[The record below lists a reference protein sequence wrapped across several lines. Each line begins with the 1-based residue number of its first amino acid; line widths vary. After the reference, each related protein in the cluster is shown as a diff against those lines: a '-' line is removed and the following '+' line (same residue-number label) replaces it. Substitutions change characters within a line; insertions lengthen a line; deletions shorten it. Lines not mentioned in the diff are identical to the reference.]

1 MQSVNIICIGKL
13 KEKYLA
19 DAIKEY
25 STRLT
30 PFCKFS
36 IIELDE
42 YRLPDKPSQAQIDI
56 CIEEEGKKILSKIAK
71 NSYVI
76 PMCIEGKIIS
86 SEELSSLVSDAGV
99 MGKSTIDF
107 VIGGSYGLSDEV
119 KKRGD
124 FRLSMG
130 RMTFPHQL
138 ARVMV
143 CEQIYRAFQIM
154 TGGKYHK

>member
-1 MQSVNIICIGKL
+1 MQTVNIICIGKL
-13 KEKYLA
+13 KEKYLV
-19 DAIKEY
+19 DAVKEY

-36 IIELDE
+36 IIELE
-42 YRLPDKPSQAQIDI
+42 ECRLSDKPSQAQIDK
-56 CIEEEGKKILSKIAK
+56 CLEDEGKRILSKISK

-86 SEELSSLVSDAGV
+86 SEQLSSLVAEAGV
-99 MGKSTIDF
+99 EGKSTVDF
-107 VIGGSYGLSDEV
+107 VIGGSFGLSDEV
-119 KKRGD
+119 KKRGN

>member
-1 MQSVNIICIGKL
+1 MQAVNIICIGKL

-25 STRLT
+25 STRLI

-36 IIELDE
+36 IIELE
-42 YRLPDKPSQAQIDI
+42 ESRLPDKPSQAQIDK
-56 CIEEEGKKILSKIAK
+56 CIQEEGDRILQKISK
-71 NSYVI
+71 NSFVI

-86 SEELSSLVSDAGV
+86 SEQLSSLVAEAGV
-99 MGKSTIDF
+99 EGKSTVDF
-107 VIGGSYGLSDEV
+107 IIGGSWGLSEDV